1 MSINEKFTAI
11 RKGLLEFLVL
21 KIVAANKVYVA
32 DILNQLSGTEFA
44 TQEGT
49 LYPLLSKMRREELV
63 DYEWKESEA
72 GPPRKY
78 YQLTAKGKRCIE
90 GLRRE
95 REVAI
100 SAVWSGFDSAGLDAF
115 TRFGTRL
122 AQRLMSYA
130 ESVKERK

>member
-1 MSINEKFTAI
+1 MSSINEKFSPI

-21 KIVAANKVYVA
+21 KVIASDKVYAA
-32 DILNQLSGTEFA
+32 DILKELGETEFA

-78 YQLTAKGKRCIE
+78 YELTAKGRE
-90 GLRRE
+90 QLRE
-95 REVAI
+95 TSDYWQKIIQTVKNL
-100 SAVWSGFDSAGLDAF
+100 G
-115 TRFGTRL
+115 
-122 AQRLMSYA
+122 QRPA
-130 ESVKERK
+130 P

>member
-21 KIVAANKVYVA
+21 KIIAGDKVYAA
-32 DILNQLSGTEFA
+32 DILNQLGATEFA

-78 YQLTAKGKRCIE
+78 YKLTAKG
-90 GLRRE
+90 RE
-95 REVAI
+95 QLNETSEYWNRI
-100 SAVWSGFDSAGLDAF
+100 SATVKGLGQESGN
-115 TRFGTRL
+115 
-122 AQRLMSYA
+122 
-130 ESVKERK
+130 

>member
-1 MSINEKFTAI
+1 MSDINEKFTPI

-21 KIVAANKVYVA
+21 KVVSADKVYAA
-32 DILNQLSGTEFA
+32 DILKELNATEFA

-78 YQLTAKGKRCIE
+78 YELTAKGRE
-90 GLRRE
+90 QLRE
-95 REVAI
+95 TAEYWQTINTTVKNL
-100 SAVWSGFDSAGLDAF
+100 G
-115 TRFGTRL
+115 
-122 AQRLMSYA
+122 QRT
-130 ESVKERK
+130 

>member
-1 MSINEKFTAI
+1 MSVNEKFHPI

-21 KIVAANKVYVA
+21 KIIAANPVYVA
-32 DILNQLSGTEFA
+32 DILKELNGTEFA

-78 YQLTAKGKRCIE
+78 YELTAKGKER
-90 GLRRE
+90 LRE
-95 REVAI
+95 ASEYWQKI
-100 SAVWSGFDSAGLDAF
+100 S
-115 TRFGTRL
+115 GT
-122 AQRLMSYA
+122 
-130 ESVKERK
+130 VKNLGQK

>member
-1 MSINEKFTAI
+1 MSVNEKFTSI

-21 KIVAANKVYVA
+21 KVIAADKVYAA
-32 DILNQLSGTEFA
+32 DILDQLSRTEFA

-78 YQLTAKGKRCIE
+78 YQLTAKGREQLKETSDYWQKINAT
-90 GLRRE
+90 LRYL
-95 REVAI
+95 
-100 SAVWSGFDSAGLDAF
+100 G
-115 TRFGTRL
+115 
-122 AQRLMSYA
+122 QP
-130 ESVKERK
+130 

>member
-1 MSINEKFTAI
+1 MTSINEKFTPI

-21 KIVAANKVYVA
+21 KIIAADKVYAAN
-32 DILNQLSGTEFA
+32 ILTELNGTEFA

-78 YQLTAKGKRCIE
+78 YELTAKGREQLRETSDYWQKISGTVKSL
-90 GLRRE
+90 GLKP
-95 REVAI
+95 
-100 SAVWSGFDSAGLDAF
+100 G
-115 TRFGTRL
+115 
-122 AQRLMSYA
+122 Q
-130 ESVKERK
+130 